1 MDQDSQKH
9 AIDSLRDWSKWLIG
23 VDFAAATGCVI
34 VLQGGDPAGIARLLL
49 VLAIT
54 SFALSVLCA
63 IVLTRVLASVVERLP
78 LTGVDGRPVSIAA
91 YRLSGGLITVGG
103 LASAQIVLMALGGGL
118 LIGWIV
124 V

>member
-23 VDFAAATGCVI
+23 VDFAAATGCVV
-34 VLQGGDPAGIARLLL
+34 VLQGGDPQGLTRLLL
-49 VLAIT
+49 VLAI
-54 SFALSVLCA
+54 SAFALSVLCA
-63 IVLTRVLASVVERLP
+63 VILTRVLASVVERLP
-78 LTGVDGRPVSIAA
+78 LTGSDGHPLSTAA
-91 YRLSGGLITVGG
+91 YRLGGGITVGR
-103 LASAQIVLMALGGGL
+103 LASAQIVLMTLGGGL

>member
-23 VDFAAATGCVI
+23 VDFAAATGCVV
-34 VLQGGDPAGIARLLL
+34 VLQSADPGGVARLLL
-49 VLAIT
+49 VLAI
-54 SFALSVLCA
+54 SAFALSVLCA

-78 LTGVDGRPVSIAA
+78 LTGGDGRPVSIAA
-91 YRLSGGLITVGG
+91 YRLGGGLLTVGG